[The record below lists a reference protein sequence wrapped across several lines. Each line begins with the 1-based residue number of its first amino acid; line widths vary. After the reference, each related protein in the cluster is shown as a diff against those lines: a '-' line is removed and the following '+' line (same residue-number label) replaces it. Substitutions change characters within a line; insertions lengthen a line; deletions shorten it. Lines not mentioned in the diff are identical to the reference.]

1 MTTSKPTPDTVRA
14 ALLDLSAAAPGG
26 WFTAAEIAGK
36 IEGATAS
43 DVMDATSCC
52 LDWLVEGKIDVGEWP
67 WSAGPATRS
76 LKVYGL
82 KAYRTTVP
90 VIAYKSTLDGKREY
104 LFIFE
109 DEDGPT
115 LAYLPTHLTDEQVV
129 AFCETCGWSCC
140 SIER

>member
-1 MTTSKPTPDTVRA
+1 MTTSKLTPDTVRA

-52 LDWLVEGKIDVGEWP
+52 LDWLVEGKIDVDD
-67 WSAGPATRS
+67 